1 MGGNCSSMI
10 ADLYLCFKEF
20 LFMKKLNRERKF
32 SLARLLS
39 NCNRYVDDVI
49 VLNYKNFNNKTSDIY
64 PEDLILERNGNNDK
78 LVNYLD
84 MTICIDNNGV
94 STNLYNKVN
103 DFNFQVV
110 TFTFPSSNIPINLGY
125 NIFFGQVL
133 RYSMICTNKQDF
145 LIKSKEI
152 FKTLNERGYKRHTL
166 HRRFIKVFN
175 KDHFLLY
182 KFGYRRVKEASDDF
196 VNIINNT

>member
-1 MGGNCSSMI
+1 
-10 ADLYLCFKEF
+10 
-20 LFMKKLNRERKF
+20 MKKVNGERKF
-32 SLARLLS
+32 NLARLLS

-49 VLNYKNFNNKTSDIY
+49 VLNYKNFDNRTSEIY
-64 PEDLILERNGNNDK
+64 PQDLILEKNGNNDK

-84 MTICIDNNGV
+84 MTISIDDNGV

-103 DFNFQVV
+103 DFNFLVV

-125 NIFFGQVL
+125 SIFFRQIL
-133 RYSMICTNKQDF
+133 RYSMICTNKQNF
-145 LIKSKEI
+145 LIKSNEI
-152 FKTLNERGYKRHTL
+152 FKTLNKRGYKRETL
-166 HRRFIKVFN
+166 HKRFIKVFN